1 MHLTTTNVQRPQ
13 SGFRRWCAIA
23 GRDLR
28 VNKSLYM
35 IAIPMLVYYA
45 LFHYVPMYGITIA
58 FKDYKPVKGIFD
70 SAWVGLKHFD
80 RFINGQYFFRL
91 IRNTFLLSFF
101 SFLFGFPAPILLA
114 LLLNEIHVSWFK
126 RTVQTITYMPH
137 FISMVVICGMIRM
150 FTTTDG
156 ILSDMMKLILGDRLS
171 STNLLIV
178 PRYFRTIYVISG
190 VWQGIGWG
198 SIIYLSA
205 ISSIDQAQYE
215 SAIIDGAGRFA
226 QAIYIT
232 IPGIAPTI
240 IIRMILRVG
249 DLMTVGFEKVLLLY
263 NEATWVV
270 SDVISTYVYREG
282 LLNFNYSFSTAVNL
296 FNTVINLIFLLS
308 ANWISAR
315 YSETSLF

>member
-1 MHLTTTNVQRPQ
+1 LTTTNVQRPQ